1 MDSNKKPLSGLAS
14 PVTGNVQQTPKF
26 QYTTIDPHAMVAGAV
41 GNAFNY
47 YTGQSPYGN
56 YFPEDNAV
64 NYGDV
69 ADQAMAVRD
78 GSNSAKTLA
87 KTGGKGVNITPF
99 KATSQLSKV
108 PRYGAA
114 LGLAIDAADG
124 VQNLADL
131 YDANDRSLG
140 NKNPLGSLIDNP
152 PTQSRM
158 ATPAIP
164 YYR

>member
-1 MDSNKKPLSGLAS
+1 MPNKKPLSGLIS
-14 PVTGNVQQTPKF
+14 PATGNPQPTPEF

-41 GNAFNY
+41 GNAYNY
-47 YTGQSPYGN
+47 YTGQSPYGD
-56 YFPEDNAV
+56 YFPEDSAV
-64 NYGDV
+64 NYGDI

-87 KTGGKGVNITPF
+87 QTRGKGVNITPF
-99 KATSQLSKV
+99 KATSKLSKV

-124 VQNLADL
+124 VQNLVDL
-131 YDANDRSLG
+131 YDSNDRTLG
-140 NKNPLGSLIDNP
+140 NENPLGDLIDKP

-158 ATPAIP
+158 AMPAIP